1 VSGAGVPADGLI
13 DDFRDPDGYSQLGT
27 RWRLVTDTVMGGVSE
42 AKMTLDTLDG
52 RRALC
57 LEGEVH
63 LEHDGGFVQANL
75 DLTHGGVPFDAAR
88 FAGVRLIV
96 CGNGEDYNLHLK
108 TRDCALPWQAYRA
121 SFVAGADWQ
130 EIRVPF
136 ERFAPYRLSTPL
148 DAQKLTQLGLV
159 AIGRA
164 FRAQL
169 CVAEVGCYSALDG
182 NGVLSRCG

>member
-1 VSGAGVPADGLI
+1 MSGAEVPADGLI
-13 DDFRDPDGYSQLGT
+13 DDFRDPDGCSRLGT

-42 AKMTLDTLDG
+42 ARMTLDTLDG

-57 LEGEVH
+57 LEGEVR
-63 LEHDGGFVQANL
+63 LEHNGGFLQANL
-75 DLTHGGVPFDAAR
+75 DLTRAGVPFDAGR
-88 FAGVRLIV
+88 FAGVRLLV
-96 CGNGEDYNLHLK
+96 RGNGEDYNLHLK
-108 TRDCALPWQAYRA
+108 SGDCALPWQAYRA

-130 EIRVPF
+130 EIRIPF

-148 DAQKLTQLGLV
+148 DPGHLTQLGLV

-169 CVAEVGCYSALDG
+169 CVAEVGWYRDPSENSTESPFG
-182 NGVLSRCG
+182 